1 MQEIQLLTREDIEEI
16 MERELRGQFQALRD
30 EMLGTVKEAIL
41 EAVRTNMPQMMET
54 ILKEELKGFR
64 QEILAALDDALRQV
78 TEEGAFPGGD
88 DPGDDYRQ

>member
-16 MERELRGQFQALRD
+16 VERELRGHFQTLRD
-30 EMLGTVKEAIL
+30 ELLGTVKETIL

-64 QEILAALDDALRQV
+64 QEILAALDDAVRQV
-78 TEEGAFPGGD
+78 TEDRAFPAD
-88 DPGDDYRQ
+88 DPGDNYRQ